1 MAKKVELEIAITENS
16 KKLDDIINRLEK
28 LENTSKKIKKSTN
41 ISGGLFDV
49 AKISSLIFSFDRLNL
64 TVENLTKKSSE
75 FIENLNLTEVAFYGN
90 TEQVKKL
97 YTEMSNVYNLDE
109 SQIVRRL
116 GIFKQMANAMQ
127 LPIEAGEELS
137 ELMNKMT
144 IDIASLYNIDI
155 DRASN
160 ALQSALVGQT
170 RPINSSGLTL
180 KSVMNKIVNTSK
192 SGVRVITMLFK
203 QEMAY

>member
-16 KKLDDIINRLEK
+16 KKLDDIISRLEK
-28 LENTSKKIKKSTN
+28 LENTSNKIKKRTN

-49 AKISSLIFSFDRLNL
+49 TKISSLIFSFERLNL

-109 SQIVRRL
+109 SQIVRRI